1 MKKIQNLAGQTLI
14 YGLSTILVRALAW
27 LVAPFHTRI
36 FHPTEYGIISEMYA
50 YVAFINVVFMYGME
64 TAFFRFAT
72 KKEQNADAVFSTI
85 MFSLLSTTAIF
96 VTGFVFLSGKIAIW
110 LQYPGKGALVA
121 MLAFIIGLDTL
132 ANIPFAKLRLQGNP
146 LKYVSVKAL
155 NVLIFV
161 GLNVVFFYPL
171 LTQDVSII
179 LGFEIT
185 KINGVAF
192 VFVANLLASIITLLV
207 FIPQFLK
214 QQWSFCNNTWKS
226 MMRYG
231 LPFVIVGLAG
241 IVNETLDRIL
251 LKYLL
256 PYDTLDERMAKVGIY
271 SAAYKLSIF
280 MNLVV
285 QAFRMG
291 AEPFFFKQAGE
302 KDAKE
307 IYASIMK
314 YFTIFCLIVFLAVSL
329 NIDLI
334 IQVLGEKYHEG
345 KDIVPIIL
353 MAYLFLGVFYNL
365 SVWYKVNDKTHYAIF
380 IAIAGALITIA
391 INVVFIPIIGYK
403 ASAWATLWA
412 YVGMSFI
419 SWIWGRKYYKIDYPI
434 VRILKYFILGV
445 GIFFLSQWL
454 NFENIWMGLIINNLL
469 LVVFIG
475 IAYLLDL
482 KNVLKQS

>member
-1 MKKIQNLAGQTLI
+1 MKKIQNLAGQTVI
-14 YGLSTILVRALAW
+14 YGLSTILVRAMAW

-36 FHPTEYGIISEMYA
+36 FHPTEYGVISEMYA

-72 KKEQNADAVFSTI
+72 KKEQNQDAVFSTI
-85 MFSLLSTTAIF
+85 MFSLLATTAVF
-96 VTGFVFLSGKIAIW
+96 VTGFVLLSGKIAVW
-110 LQYPGKGALVA
+110 LQYPGKGPLVA

-132 ANIPFAKLRLQGNP
+132 ANIPFAKLRLQGKP
-146 LKYVSVKAL
+146 LKYVGVKAL

-161 GLNVVFFYPL
+161 GLNVLFFYPL
-171 LTQDVSII
+171 LTKEVSF
-179 LGFEIT
+179 LFGFEIT

-192 VFVANLLASIITLLV
+192 VFVANLMASIITLLV
-207 FIPQFLK
+207 FIPQLLK
-214 QQWSFCNNTWKS
+214 QQWAFCLETWRA

-241 IVNETLDRIL
+241 IVNETLDRVL

-256 PYDTLDERMAKVGIY
+256 PYDTLDERMAQVGIY

-307 IYASIMK
+307 VYASLMK
-314 YFTIFCLIVFLAVSL
+314 YFTIFCLIVFLGVSL
-329 NIDLI
+329 NLDLI
-334 IQVLGEKYHEG
+334 IQVLGAKYHEG
-345 KDIVPIIL
+345 KVVVPIIL

-365 SVWYKVNDKTHYAIF
+365 SVWYKITDKTHYAIF
-380 IAIAGALITIA
+380 IALAGAFITIA
-391 INVVFIPIIGYK
+391 INVVFIPKIGYE

-419 SWIWGRKYYKIDYPI
+419 SWLWGRSYYKIDYPI
-434 VRILKYFILGV
+434 LRIIKYFVVAMGL
-445 GIFFLSQWL
+445 FLLSQQLNIENLWL
-454 NFENIWMGLIINNLL
+454 RLLFSNLL
-469 LVVFIG
+469 LVIFIT
-475 IAYLLDL
+475 IAYFLDL
-482 KNVLKQS
+482 KNILKQS

>member
-1 MKKIQNLAGQTLI
+1 MKKIQNLASQTII
-14 YGLSTILVRALAW
+14 YGLSTIIVRALAW
-27 LVAPFHTRI
+27 IVAPFHTRI

-85 MFSLLSTTAIF
+85 MFSLLATTAFF
-96 VTGFVFLSGKIAIW
+96 VTGFVIMSGKIADW
-110 LQYPGKGALVA
+110 LQYSEKGALVA
-121 MLAFIIGLDTL
+121 MLAIIIGLDTL
-132 ANIPFAKLRLQGNP
+132 ANIPFAKLRLQGKP
-146 LKYVSVKAL
+146 LKYVIVKAL
-155 NVLIFV
+155 NVLVFV
-161 GLNVVFFYPL
+161 GLNVIFFYPL
-171 LTQDVSII
+171 LTKDISMIF
-179 LGFEIT
+179 GYEIT

-192 VFVANLLASIITLLV
+192 VFVANLIASIFTLLV
-207 FIPQFLK
+207 FIPQFLM
-214 QQWSFCNNTWKS
+214 QQWSFCIDTWKS

-241 IVNETLDRIL
+241 IVNETLDRVL

-302 KDAKE
+302 QDAKE
-307 IYASIMK
+307 VYASIMK
-314 YFTIFCLIVFLAVSL
+314 YFIIFCLIVFLGISL
-329 NIDLI
+329 NLDII
-334 IQVLGEKYHEG
+334 IQLLGEKYHEG
-345 KDIVPIIL
+345 KVVVPIIL

-365 SVWYKVNDKTHYAIF
+365 SVWYKVTDKTHYAIF

-391 INVVFIPIIGYK
+391 INVIFIPKIGYE

-412 YVGMSFI
+412 YVVMSFI
-419 SWIWGRKYYKIDYPI
+419 SWIWGRKYYKIEYSMF
-434 VRILKYFILGV
+434 RIFKYFGLGV
-445 GIFFLSQWL
+445 GIFFISQQF
-454 NFENIWMGLIINNLL
+454 NFENFWIGLIINNLL
-469 LVVFIG
+469 LVIFIS

>member
-1 MKKIQNLAGQTLI
+1 MKKIQNLAGQTII

-72 KKEQNADAVFSTI
+72 KKEQNQDAVFSTI
-85 MFSLLSTTAIF
+85 MFSLLATTALF

-110 LQYPGKGALVA
+110 LQYPGKGTLVA
-121 MLAFIIGLDTL
+121 MLAVIIGLDTL
-132 ANIPFAKLRLQGNP
+132 ANIPFAKLRLQGKP
-146 LKYVSVKAL
+146 LKYVAVKAL

-161 GLNVVFFYPL
+161 GLNVLFFYPL
-171 LTQDVSII
+171 LTKEVSFVF
-179 LGFEIT
+179 GFEIT

-192 VFVANLLASIITLLV
+192 VFVANLMASIVTLLV

-214 QQWSFCNNTWKS
+214 QQWTFCMETWRA

-241 IVNETLDRIL
+241 IVNETLDRVL

-256 PYDTLDERMAKVGIY
+256 PYDTLDERMAQVGIY

-307 IYASIMK
+307 VYASLMK
-314 YFTIFCLIVFLAVSL
+314 YFTIFCLIVFLGVSL
-329 NIDLI
+329 NLDLI
-334 IQVLGEKYHEG
+334 IQVLGVKYHEG
-345 KDIVPIIL
+345 KVVVPIIL

-365 SVWYKVNDKTHYAIF
+365 SVWYKVTDKTHYAIF
-380 IAIAGALITIA
+380 IALAGAFITIA
-391 INVVFIPIIGYK
+391 INVVFIPKIGYE

-412 YVGMSFI
+412 YLGMSFI
-419 SWIWGRKYYKIDYPI
+419 SWIWGRGHYKIDYPI
-434 VRILKYFILGV
+434 FSIVKYFVVAVAL
-445 GIFFLSQWL
+445 FLLSQQI
-454 NFENIWMGLIINNLL
+454 NFENLWVGLLFNNLL
-469 LVVFIG
+469 LVIFII
-475 IAYLLDL
+475 IAFILDL
-482 KNVLKQS
+482 KNILKQS